1 MPGPLNGVRVLDLT
15 WALSGPYGTMILA
28 DLGADVIKV
37 ERPPAGDIARENGPF
52 VADVSSYFFSI
63 NRGKRSIT
71 LNLKHDEGKRLLR
84 ALVRQVDVLTENFVP
99 GTMDRLGLGYEVLRA
114 ENPRLIYAA
123 TSGFGQNGPY
133 RHRPAMDVIVQGIS
147 GLMSITGPEGGP
159 PVRVGT
165 SVGDI
170 VAGMFTA
177 IGILAALHER
187 ERSGLGQMVDVAM
200 LDSQIAILENA
211 LVRYFVAGEV
221 PKPLGTRHPIL
232 TPFQAFPTKDG
243 YIVLTLTGG
252 GENIWALFCAKIG
265 LYEYM
270 DDPRFQTNDSRTAH
284 HAELER
290 LVSAALRER
299 TTAEWL
305 VEFEELG
312 IPCGPL
318 NTIAEAVVD
327 PQVREREMIVRIEH
341 PRAGVIPVSGSPV
354 KLSRTP
360 ADVSRPAPE
369 LGADTDAVLRELLG
383 LSDAEIDRLRAA
395 GAL

>member
-1 MPGPLNGVRVLDLT
+1 MPGPLAGIRVLDLT

-52 VADVSSYFFSI
+52 IADVSSYFFSI

-71 LNLKHDEGKRLLR
+71 LNLKHPEGKRLLR
-84 ALVRQVDVLTENFVP
+84 ELVKRVDVLTENFVP
-99 GTMDRLGLGYEVLRA
+99 GTMERLGLSYEVLKGD
-114 ENPRLIYAA
+114 NPRLIYAA
-123 TSGFGQNGPY
+123 TSGFGQTGPY
-133 RHRPAMDVIVQGIS
+133 RTRPAMDVIVQGIS

-165 SVGDI
+165 SIGDI

-177 IGILAALHER
+177 IGVLAALLER
-187 ERSGLGQMVDVAM
+187 ERSGVGQMLDVAM

-211 LVRYFVAGEV
+211 LVRYFVAGET

-265 LYEYM
+265 LFDYL
-270 DDPRFQTNDSRTAH
+270 DDPRFQTNASRTEH

-290 LVSAALRER
+290 LVSSALRER

-305 VEFEELG
+305 AEFEELG

-318 NTIAEAVVD
+318 NTIAEAVAD
-327 PQVREREMIVRIEH
+327 PQVRERQMIVPIEH
-341 PRAGVIPVSGSPV
+341 PRAGAIPVSSSPI

-360 ADVSRPAPE
+360 PEVNRPAPD
-369 LGADTDAVLRELLG
+369 LGADTDVVLRELLG
-383 LSDAEIDRLRAA
+383 LADDEIAGLRAA

>member
-1 MPGPLNGVRVLDLT
+1 MPGPLAGIRVLDLT

-28 DLGADVIKV
+28 DLGAEVIKV

-63 NRGKRSIT
+63 NRGKRSMT
-71 LNLKHDEGKRLLR
+71 LNLKHPEGKRLLR
-84 ALVRQVDVLTENFVP
+84 ELVKHVDVLTENFVP
-99 GTMDRLGLGYEVLRA
+99 GTMDRLGLGYEVLKSD
-114 ENPRLIYAA
+114 NPRLIYAA
-123 TSGFGQNGPY
+123 TSGFGQTGPY
-133 RHRPAMDVIVQGIS
+133 RSRPAMDVIVQGIS

-177 IGILAALHER
+177 IGILAALQER
-187 ERSGLGQMVDVAM
+187 ERSGLGQMIDVAM

-211 LVRYFVAGEV
+211 LVRYFVAGEL

-252 GENIWALFCAKIG
+252 GENVWALFCAKIG
-265 LYEYM
+265 LYDYM
-270 DDPRFQTNDSRTAH
+270 DDPRFQTNASRTEH

-305 VEFEELG
+305 AEFEELG

-318 NTIAEAVVD
+318 NTIAEAVAD
-327 PQVREREMIVRIEH
+327 PQVNERQMIVRIEH
-341 PRAGVIPVSGSPV
+341 PRAGAIPVSGSPV

-360 ADVSRPAPE
+360 PDVSRPAPD
-369 LGADTDAVLRELLG
+369 LGADTEAILHDLLG
-383 LSDAEIDRLRAA
+383 LTDDEITRLRAA
-395 GAL
+395 GVL